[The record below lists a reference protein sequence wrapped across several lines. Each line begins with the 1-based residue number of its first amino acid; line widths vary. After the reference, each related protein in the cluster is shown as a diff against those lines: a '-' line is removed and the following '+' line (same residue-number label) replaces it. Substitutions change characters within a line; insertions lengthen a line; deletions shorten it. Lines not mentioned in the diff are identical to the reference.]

1 MAAPGRVAG
10 ILMAIAHQLW
20 AQATIPWT
28 IVTLPKPKEDVA
40 MESEMLSWE
49 LEPLP
54 PSEISL
60 HVVGKETNKDEWTR
74 FAAEIIRRKK

>member
-1 MAAPGRVAG
+1 
-10 ILMAIAHQLW
+10 
-20 AQATIPWT
+20 
-28 IVTLPKPKEDVA
+28 
-40 MESEMLSWE
+40 MLSWE